1 MKDEACMIETA
12 PLITKEVKVSEP
24 DLAQFEDF
32 EKAVSGTSPAW
43 LRTIRTAGIA
53 HFAELG
59 FPTTKHEE
67 WRFTNVTPIAKFPFK
82 PATRA
87 CHNGVVAAEI
97 ASFTFGGMNCQR
109 LVFINGHYSPE
120 LSSLQPR
127 ADGVKISSLA
137 AAFHSDAAL
146 IEPHLSRHARY
157 DDNAFAALNTAFIQ
171 DGAFIHL
178 PARAVVEEPIHLLFV
193 ASEPGLTIQPRNLIL
208 AEAGAQARIIE
219 DYVSLV
225 STPTFTNAVTEIVL
239 GENAHVEHCKIQRE
253 NETAF
258 HVAHIEAKQARS
270 SRLRSHSISVGARIA
285 RNNIHLVLGGE
296 GIDSILNGLYL
307 ATGDQLVD
315 HHTVADHATARCNTH
330 EFYHGVL
337 SGRARAVFNGKIFV
351 RKDAQKTDA
360 KQTNKNLLLSDE
372 ATIDTKPQLEIFA
385 DDVKCTHGA
394 TVGQL
399 DEEAIFYL
407 RSRGISEAGAR
418 NMLVHAFASD
428 ILNRITIDPVREE
441 LDRLLFDQ
449 LEAQHNL
456 APSHV

>member
-1 MKDEACMIETA
+1 M
-12 PLITKEVKVSEP
+12 
-24 DLAQFEDF
+24 
-32 EKAVSGTSPAW
+32 
-43 LRTIRTAGIA
+43 
-53 HFAELG
+53 
-59 FPTTKHEE
+59 
-67 WRFTNVTPIAKFPFK
+67 
-82 PATRA
+82 
-87 CHNGVVAAEI
+87 
-97 ASFTFGGMNCQR
+97 
-109 LVFINGHYSPE
+109 
-120 LSSLQPR
+120 
-127 ADGVKISSLA
+127 
-137 AAFHSDAAL
+137 
-146 IEPHLSRHARY
+146 
-157 DDNAFAALNTAFIQ
+157 
-171 DGAFIHL
+171 
-178 PARAVVEEPIHLLFV
+178 
-193 ASEPGLTIQPRNLIL
+193 
-208 AEAGAQARIIE
+208 
-219 DYVSLV
+219 
-225 STPTFTNAVTEIVL
+225 
-239 GENAHVEHCKIQRE
+239 
-253 NETAF
+253 
-258 HVAHIEAKQARS
+258 
-270 SRLRSHSISVGARIA
+270 
-285 RNNIHLVLGGE
+285 
-296 GIDSILNGLYL
+296 
-307 ATGDQLVD
+307 D